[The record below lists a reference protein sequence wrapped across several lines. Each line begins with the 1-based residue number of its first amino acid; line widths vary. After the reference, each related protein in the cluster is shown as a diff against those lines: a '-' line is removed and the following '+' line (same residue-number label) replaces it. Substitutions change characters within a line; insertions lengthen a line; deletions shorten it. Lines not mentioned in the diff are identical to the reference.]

1 MTPAL
6 KFIFKFIGIYA
17 LLQVFYIL
25 YLWRFEP
32 NIDPVSLWIAEALT
46 TLFQNSSLIVMPE
59 FAKVQFLLNGKAI
72 LNIKEACNGISVEI
86 VFISFVLAY
95 GKLQKKQWVYIS
107 LGSIFL
113 AIANLFRIYALVQI
127 KVNFPNQ
134 FVFFHEYIF
143 PIILYLFAFGM
154 MVIWVRKNNKLV

>member
-6 KFIFKFIGIYA
+6 KFIFKFIGLYA
-17 LLQVFYIL
+17 LLQVIYIF

-32 NIDPVSLWIAEALT
+32 TIDPVSLWIAEALT
-46 TLFQNSSLIVMPE
+46 TLFSNSSLLVMPE

-72 LNIKEACNGISVEI
+72 INIKEACNGISVVI

-95 GKLQKKQWVYIS
+95 GKLQKKHWVYIS
-107 LGSIFL
+107 LGTIFL

-127 KVNFPNQ
+127 KVNFPDQ
-134 FVFFHEYIF
+134 FAFFHEYIF
-143 PIILYLFAFGM
+143 PIILYLIAFGM
-154 MVIWVRKNNKLV
+154 MFFWVRKNNKLV